1 MSGIRFSF
9 PACVIAGKGR
19 IDRHDLLILR
29 KYSFADG
36 IRTYDDAL
44 LLLALND
51 LCPVHC
57 EEWPAYLVEQ
67 LAEFIVVEAAPSGRL
82 DATKSAWLM
91 RALAFDGKIEQPLLL
106 ECLLHAIERAETCPD
121 ILSAFALD
129 QLRHSLCGRAA
140 SACSATRQRLAGITA
155 DDLAYVWRILR
166 LRVDTGILTVSTL
179 EAASLRMIHGVV
191 QDRDNHRGWT
201 EIMGFV
207 TGDYAP
213 ATHLRSSPWLINT
226 VATSSVTRQEWD
238 ERVA

>member
-29 KYSFADG
+29 KYTFADG
-36 IRTYDDAL
+36 IRTYEDAL

-51 LCPVHC
+51 MCPIHC
-57 EEWPAYLVEQ
+57 DEWPAYFVEQ
-67 LAEFIVVEAAPSGRL
+67 LTTFIVDEAAPRGRI

-91 RALAFDGKIEQPLLL
+91 RALALDGRIVEPAQL
-106 ECLLHAIERAETCPD
+106 ECLLHAMERAESCPD

-129 QLRHSLCGRAA
+129 QLRHALCGRPAGG
-140 SACSATRQRLAGITA
+140 CSVTSLRLAGITA

-166 LRVDTGILTVSTL
+166 KRVSSGRLLVSAL
-179 EAASLRMIHGVV
+179 EASSLRMIQDIV
-191 QDRDNHRGWT
+191 QDRDNHPGWDDV
-201 EIMGFV
+201 MAFV
-207 TGDYAP
+207 SGEERAGS
-213 ATHLRSSPWLINT
+213 LRNRPWLMT
-226 VATSSVTRQEWD
+226 TEGATGWN